1 MIKQGKR
8 QEKTLSDLIYKNA
21 HTLRS
26 ILPIV
31 IILSPISLT
40 FFSSFSL
47 ILSKIKFYELKL

>member
-31 IILSPISLT
+31 IILSPIFLT

-47 ILSKIKFYELKL
+47 ILSKIKFHELKL